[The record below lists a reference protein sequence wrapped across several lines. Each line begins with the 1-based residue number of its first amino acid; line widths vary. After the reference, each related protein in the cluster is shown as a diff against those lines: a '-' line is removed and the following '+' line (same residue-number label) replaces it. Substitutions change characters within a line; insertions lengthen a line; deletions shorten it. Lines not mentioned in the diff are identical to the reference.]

1 MFRKIH
7 SNRDPKATLYSEIK
21 REFGPYLQVASERSK
36 HYLQAYPKPT
46 FWGMLLLLL
55 VSAILSFTIF
65 RKHPASQRKRK
76 VATDAPARKPTM
88 DDGFERILSTGAA
101 LKRTLQLRSKV
112 DAILGKGKLNHL
124 DSLELESALDSLGQ
138 IQHQINH

>member
-21 REFGPYLQVASERSK
+21 REFGPYLQKANDK
-36 HYLQAYPKPT
+36 TFQTIQAYPKPT

-55 VSAILSFTIF
+55 VSAVLSFTIF
-65 RKHPASQRKRK
+65 RKPPAVERKDK
-76 VATDAPARKPTM
+76 VATNAPARKPAM

-101 LKRTLQLRSKV
+101 LKRTLQLRNKIEVLIS
-112 DAILGKGKLNHL
+112 KGKLDHA
-124 DSLELESALDSLGQ
+124 DSLELENTLDSLGQ

>member
-21 REFGPYLQVASERSK
+21 REFGPYFQKANVK
-36 HYLQAYPKPT
+36 TFQTIQAYPKPT
-46 FWGMLLLLL
+46 FWGMLLILL
-55 VSAILSFTIF
+55 VSAVLSFTIF
-65 RKHPASQRKRK
+65 RKHNASQRKPK
-76 VATDAPARKPTM
+76 VATEVKARKPAM

-124 DSLELESALDSLGQ
+124 DSLELEDTLDSLGQ